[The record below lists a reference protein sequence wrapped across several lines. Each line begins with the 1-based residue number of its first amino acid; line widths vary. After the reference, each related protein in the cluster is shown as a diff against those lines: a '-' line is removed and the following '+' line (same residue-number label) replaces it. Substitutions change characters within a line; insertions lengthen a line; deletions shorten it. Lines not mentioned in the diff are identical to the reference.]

1 MTANEVVEAE
11 KSKSFYVISVWEHKT
26 VSSYG
31 SARIA
36 LNVRVYQLLLV
47 YMGSKKGPDLVFTTS
62 TGERVTHISLE
73 LEKLSEYFSKK
84 FSITPTYNRKQ
95 IATAVARTGSDADV
109 RSTAQ
114 HMTHSLE
121 VHRASY
127 QQTGDATSAVD
138 RYLNLH
144 ESSI

>member
-1 MTANEVVEAE
+1 MG
-11 KSKSFYVISVWEHKT
+11 
-26 VSSYG
+26 G
-31 SARIA
+31 SGRGMVGSWRWSGWVASG
-36 LNVRVYQLLLV
+36 VGLV
-47 YMGSKKGPDLVFTTS
+47 
-62 TGERVTHISLE
+62 
-73 LEKLSEYFSKK
+73 
-84 FSITPTYNRKQ
+84 SITLTYNRKQ

-109 RSTAQ
+109 RSTAP
-114 HMTHSLE
+114 HMTHSLK